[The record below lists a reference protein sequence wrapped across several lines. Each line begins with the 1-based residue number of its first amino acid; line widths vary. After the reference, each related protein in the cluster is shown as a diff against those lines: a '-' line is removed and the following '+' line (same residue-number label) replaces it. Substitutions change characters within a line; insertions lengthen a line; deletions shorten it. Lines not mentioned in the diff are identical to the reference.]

1 MGKVCCL
8 RRRKLS
14 PHIDITNTTYLL
26 ASSNLDQ
33 SRTQDLLWL
42 LWHPRSQFLKL
53 IFTWNWMTDM
63 TSLYALYGKYYYWM
77 YWSKRSFRFI
87 ECQGEIL
94 GSIIF
99 RQCCH
104 DTYIQLSIWRENS
117 NISCKW
123 SLEQRIYWCLF
134 TNPLKA
140 IFRYALSVRFSSSFE
155 KWQDNMD
162 AISTNL
168 SSTVEFL
175 IAT

>member
-14 PHIDITNTTYLL
+14 PHIDISNTTYLL

-94 GSIIF
+94 GSIIYLGNVAMI
-99 RQCCH
+99 R
-104 DTYIQLSIWRENS
+104 TYSCQFGAKIQTFHVSGRWNRG
-117 NISCKW
+117 
-123 SLEQRIYWCLF
+123 F
-134 TNPLKA
+134 TG
-140 IFRYALSVRFSSSFE
+140 VSS
-155 KWQDNMD
+155 Q
-162 AISTNL
+162 IL
-168 SSTVEFL
+168 
-175 IAT
+175 